1 MQFDSTPPL
10 AYAFPVHVAS
20 DSWGASLLILNNM
33 EERPT
38 KPHQTLWTKSYE
50 SNQNLRT
57 TSLRGVLNCQ
67 NLSHLTDIR
76 SISGKRD
83 SR

>member
-38 KPHQTLWTKSYE
+38 KPYQPLWTKSY
-50 SNQNLRT
+50 
-57 TSLRGVLNCQ
+57 
-67 NLSHLTDIR
+67 
-76 SISGKRD
+76 
-83 SR
+83 